1 MDEKELSIQEFD
13 LKKHFIDYWDEVV
26 RQWLKNDADYS
37 KFKDEVKEQ
46 KAKEQSQIINAI
58 NDMFRDQP
66 EYRLNTIH
74 MPEPYWG
81 DPRDCS
87 IVLLDYNPAG
97 GPRVNRHTTI
107 SCKSCTGCDLLS
119 DEDKKIIPSMTFIKY
134 VDGIIKDGKKGYSD
148 IALTGPVFKAKKG
161 LEWFW
166 DADNGYEGYDW
177 WQQKCGWLDH
187 LVEVISGEKDEKKLP
202 FAMELCGWH
211 SQKWNNDMSWIEKGQ
226 CRTII
231 NNRSILPLF
240 AALKNS
246 TCKMAVCI
254 GAEFRYD
261 WLEKFFKD
269 KVKDVTKALS
279 DIFTGNDE
287 LKKSYDI
294 VDKDGKVVF
303 ADLTYT
309 VEYDGKENIYVVAKW
324 NEIKK
329 KKGKVRVKPVN
340 RNYRVFKIS
349 EGDESYYL
357 LNTNYRGSNG
367 HPAEHFWKFEEL
379 LITEIKNLDKSC
391 KTGVN
396 T

>member
-1 MDEKELSIQEFD
+1 MEINELSVNEFD
-13 LKKHFIDYWDEVV
+13 LNRHFINYWDEVV
-26 RQWLKNDADYS
+26 RQWLENNADYS
-37 KFKDEVKEQ
+37 KFEKEVE
-46 KAKEQSQIINAI
+46 EQSLIIEAI
-58 NDMFRDQP
+58 NNKFRDQP

-107 SCKSCTGCDLLS
+107 SCKSCAGCDSLS
-119 DEDKKIIPSMTFIKY
+119 KIDKEVIPSMTFIKY
-134 VDGIIKDGKKGYSD
+134 VEEKRIKGKKGYSS
-148 IALTGPVFKAKKG
+148 IALTGPVFEAKKG

-187 LVEVISGEKDEKKLP
+187 LVEVISGKKDEKKLP

-211 SQKWNNDMSWIEKGQ
+211 SQKWNNDMSWIDNGQ

-240 AALKNS
+240 AALRIS

-254 GAEFRYD
+254 GAEFRRD
-261 WLEKFFKD
+261 WLKQFFND
-269 KVKDVTKALS
+269 KIEDVTETLFRDNLKKNS
-279 DIFTGNDE
+279 DLE
-287 LKKSYDI
+287 KSYDI
-294 VDKDGKVVF
+294 VDKDGKVIF

-309 VEYDGKENIYVVAKW
+309 VKYDGKENIYVVAKW

-329 KKGKVRVKPVN
+329 KKGMVPVDPVN
-340 RNYRVFKIS
+340 RNYRVFKIT

-367 HPAEHFWKFEEL
+367 HPGEHFWKFEKI
-379 LITEIKNLDKSC
+379 LIDEIKKL
-391 KTGVN
+391 
-396 T
+396 

>member
-1 MDEKELSIQEFD
+1 MEINELSVNEFD
-13 LKKHFIDYWDEVV
+13 LNRHFINYWDEVV
-26 RQWLKNDADYS
+26 RQWLENNADYS
-37 KFKDEVKEQ
+37 KFEKEVE
-46 KAKEQSQIINAI
+46 EQSLIIEAI
-58 NDMFRDQP
+58 NNKFRDQP

-107 SCKSCTGCDLLS
+107 SCKSCAGCDSLS
-119 DEDKKIIPSMTFIKY
+119 KIDKEVIPSMTFIKY
-134 VDGIIKDGKKGYSD
+134 VEEKRIKGKKGYSS
-148 IALTGPVFKAKKG
+148 IALTGPVFEAKKG

-187 LVEVISGEKDEKKLP
+187 LVEVISGKKDEKKLP

-211 SQKWNNDMSWIEKGQ
+211 SQKWNNDMSWIDNGQ

-240 AALKNS
+240 AALRIS

-254 GAEFRYD
+254 GAEFRRD
-261 WLEKFFKD
+261 WLKQFFND
-269 KVKDVTKALS
+269 KIEDVTETLFRDNLKKNS
-279 DIFTGNDE
+279 DLE
-287 LKKSYDI
+287 KSYDI
-294 VDKDGKVVF
+294 VDKDGKVIF

-309 VEYDGKENIYVVAKW
+309 VTYDGKENIYVVAKW

-329 KKGKVRVKPVN
+329 KKGMVPVDPVN
-340 RNYRVFKIS
+340 RNYRVFKIT

-367 HPAEHFWKFEEL
+367 HPGEHFWKFEKI
-379 LITEIKNLDKSC
+379 LIDEIKKL
-391 KTGVN
+391 
-396 T
+396 

>member
-1 MDEKELSIQEFD
+1 MEINELSVNEFD
-13 LKKHFIDYWDEVV
+13 LNRHFINYWDEVV
-26 RQWLKNDADYS
+26 RQWLENNADYS
-37 KFKDEVKEQ
+37 KFEKEVE
-46 KAKEQSQIINAI
+46 EQSLIIEAI
-58 NDMFRDQP
+58 NNKFRDQP

-107 SCKSCTGCDLLS
+107 SCKSCAGCDSLS
-119 DEDKKIIPSMTFIKY
+119 KIDKEVIPSMTFIKY
-134 VDGIIKDGKKGYSD
+134 VEEKRIKGKKGYSS
-148 IALTGPVFKAKKG
+148 IALTGPVFEAKKG

-187 LVEVISGEKDEKKLP
+187 LVEVISGKKDEKKLP

-211 SQKWNNDMSWIEKGQ
+211 SQKWNNDMSWIDNGQ

-240 AALKNS
+240 AALRIS

-254 GAEFRYD
+254 GAEFRRD
-261 WLEKFFKD
+261 WLKQFFND
-269 KVKDVTKALS
+269 KIEDVTEKIFRDNLKKNS
-279 DIFTGNDE
+279 DLE
-287 LKKSYDI
+287 KSYDI
-294 VDKDGKVVF
+294 VDKDGKVIF

-309 VEYDGKENIYVVAKW
+309 VTYDGKENIYVVAKW

-329 KKGKVRVKPVN
+329 KKGMVPVNPVN
-340 RNYRVFKIS
+340 RNYRVFKIT

-367 HPAEHFWKFEEL
+367 HPGEHFWKFEKI
-379 LITEIKNLDKSC
+379 LIDEIKKL
-391 KTGVN
+391 
-396 T
+396 

>member
-1 MDEKELSIQEFD
+1 LSVNEFD
-13 LKKHFIDYWDEVV
+13 LNRHFINYWDEVV
-26 RQWLKNDADYS
+26 RQWLENNADYS
-37 KFKDEVKEQ
+37 KFEKEVE
-46 KAKEQSQIINAI
+46 EQSLIIEAI
-58 NDMFRDQP
+58 NNKFRDQP

-107 SCKSCTGCDLLS
+107 SCKSCAGCDSLS
-119 DEDKKIIPSMTFIKY
+119 KIDKEVIPSMTFIKY
-134 VDGIIKDGKKGYSD
+134 VEEKRIKGKKGYSS
-148 IALTGPVFKAKKG
+148 IALTGPVFEAKKG

-187 LVEVISGEKDEKKLP
+187 LVEVISGKKDEKKLP

-211 SQKWNNDMSWIEKGQ
+211 SQKWNNDMSWIDNGQ

-240 AALKNS
+240 AALRIS

-254 GAEFRYD
+254 GAEFRRD
-261 WLEKFFKD
+261 WLKQFFND
-269 KVKDVTKALS
+269 IIEDVTETLFRDNLKKNS
-279 DIFTGNDE
+279 DLE
-287 LKKSYDI
+287 KSYDI
-294 VDKDGKVVF
+294 VDKDGKVIF

-309 VEYDGKENIYVVAKW
+309 VTYDGKENIYVVAKW

-329 KKGKVRVKPVN
+329 KKGMVPVDPVN
-340 RNYRVFKIS
+340 RNYRVFKIT

-367 HPAEHFWKFEEL
+367 HPGEHFWKFEKI
-379 LITEIKNLDKSC
+379 LIDEIKKL
-391 KTGVN
+391 
-396 T
+396 

>member
-1 MDEKELSIQEFD
+1 MEINELSVNEFD
-13 LKKHFIDYWDEVV
+13 INRHFINYWDEVV
-26 RQWLKNDADYS
+26 RQWLENNADYS
-37 KFKDEVKEQ
+37 KFEKEVE
-46 KAKEQSQIINAI
+46 EQSLIIEAI
-58 NDMFRDQP
+58 NNKFRDQP

-107 SCKSCTGCDLLS
+107 SCKSCAGCDSLS
-119 DEDKKIIPSMTFIKY
+119 KIDKEVIPSMTFIKY
-134 VDGIIKDGKKGYSD
+134 VEEKRIKGKKGYSS
-148 IALTGPVFKAKKG
+148 IALTGPVFEAKKG

-187 LVEVISGEKDEKKLP
+187 LVEVISGKKDEKKLP

-211 SQKWNNDMSWIEKGQ
+211 SQKWNNDMSWIDNGQ

-240 AALKNS
+240 AALRIS

-254 GAEFRYD
+254 GAEFRRD
-261 WLEKFFKD
+261 WLKQFFND
-269 KVKDVTKALS
+269 KIEDVTETLFRDNLKKNS
-279 DIFTGNDE
+279 DLE
-287 LKKSYDI
+287 KSYDI
-294 VDKDGKVVF
+294 VDKDGKVIF

-309 VEYDGKENIYVVAKW
+309 VTYDGKENIYVVAKW

-329 KKGKVRVKPVN
+329 KKKGMVPVDPVN
-340 RNYRVFKIS
+340 RNYRVFKIT

-367 HPAEHFWKFEEL
+367 HPGEHFWKFEKI
-379 LITEIKNLDKSC
+379 LIDEIKKL
-391 KTGVN
+391 
-396 T
+396 

>member
-1 MDEKELSIQEFD
+1 MEINELSVNEFD
-13 LKKHFIDYWDEVV
+13 LNRHFINYWDEVV
-26 RQWLKNDADYS
+26 RQWLENNADYS
-37 KFKDEVKEQ
+37 KFEKEVE
-46 KAKEQSQIINAI
+46 EQSLIIEAI
-58 NDMFRDQP
+58 NNKFRDQP

-107 SCKSCTGCDLLS
+107 SCKSCAGCDSLS
-119 DEDKKIIPSMTFIKY
+119 KIDKEVIPSMTFIKY
-134 VDGIIKDGKKGYSD
+134 VEEKRIKGKKGYSS
-148 IALTGPVFKAKKG
+148 IALTGPVFEAKKG

-187 LVEVISGEKDEKKLP
+187 LVEVISGKKDEKKLP

-211 SQKWNNDMSWIEKGQ
+211 SQKWNNDMSWIDNGQ

-240 AALKNS
+240 AALRIS

-254 GAEFRYD
+254 GAEFRRD
-261 WLEKFFKD
+261 WLKQFFND
-269 KVKDVTKALS
+269 KIEDVTETLFRDNLKKNS
-279 DIFTGNDE
+279 DLE
-287 LKKSYDI
+287 KSYDI
-294 VDKDGKVVF
+294 VDKDGKVIF

-309 VEYDGKENIYVVAKW
+309 VTYDGKENIYVVAKW

-329 KKGKVRVKPVN
+329 KKKGMVPVNPVN
-340 RNYRVFKIS
+340 RNYRVFKIT

-367 HPAEHFWKFEEL
+367 HPGEHFWKFEKI
-379 LITEIKNLDKSC
+379 LIDEIKKL
-391 KTGVN
+391 
-396 T
+396 

>member
-1 MDEKELSIQEFD
+1 MSVNEFD
-13 LKKHFIDYWDEVV
+13 LNRHFINYWDEVV
-26 RQWLKNDADYS
+26 RQWLENNADYS
-37 KFKDEVKEQ
+37 KFEKEVE
-46 KAKEQSQIINAI
+46 EQSLIIEAI
-58 NDMFRDQP
+58 NNKFRDQP

-107 SCKSCTGCDLLS
+107 SCKSCAGCDSLS
-119 DEDKKIIPSMTFIKY
+119 KIDKEVIPSMTFIKY
-134 VDGIIKDGKKGYSD
+134 VEEKRIKGKKGYSS
-148 IALTGPVFKAKKG
+148 IALTGPVFEAKKG

-187 LVEVISGEKDEKKLP
+187 LVEVISGKKDEKKLP

-211 SQKWNNDMSWIEKGQ
+211 SQKWNNDMSWIDNGQ

-240 AALKNS
+240 AALRIS

-254 GAEFRYD
+254 GAEFRRD
-261 WLEKFFKD
+261 WLKQFFND
-269 KVKDVTKALS
+269 KIEDVTETLFRDNLKKNS
-279 DIFTGNDE
+279 DLE
-287 LKKSYDI
+287 KSYDI
-294 VDKDGKVVF
+294 VDKDGKVIF

-309 VEYDGKENIYVVAKW
+309 VTYDGKENIYVVAKW

-329 KKGKVRVKPVN
+329 KKGMVPVDPVN
-340 RNYRVFKIS
+340 RNYRVFKIT

-367 HPAEHFWKFEEL
+367 HPGEHFWKFEKI
-379 LITEIKNLDKSC
+379 LIDEIKKL
-391 KTGVN
+391 
-396 T
+396 

>member
-1 MDEKELSIQEFD
+1 MEINELSVNEFD
-13 LKKHFIDYWDEVV
+13 LNRHFINYWDEVV
-26 RQWLKNDADYS
+26 RQWLENNADYS
-37 KFKDEVKEQ
+37 KFEKEVE
-46 KAKEQSQIINAI
+46 EQSLIIEAI
-58 NDMFRDQP
+58 NNKFRDQP

-107 SCKSCTGCDLLS
+107 SCKSCAGCDSLS
-119 DEDKKIIPSMTFIKY
+119 KIDKEVIPSMTFIKY
-134 VDGIIKDGKKGYSD
+134 VEEKRIKGKKGYSS
-148 IALTGPVFKAKKG
+148 IALTGPVFEAKKG

-177 WQQKCGWLDH
+177 WQQRCGWLDH
-187 LVEVISGEKDEKKLP
+187 LVEVISGKKDEKKLP

-211 SQKWNNDMSWIEKGQ
+211 SQKWNNDMSWIDNGQ

-240 AALKNS
+240 AALRIS

-254 GAEFRYD
+254 GAEFRRD
-261 WLEKFFKD
+261 WLKQFFND
-269 KVKDVTKALS
+269 KIEDVTETLFRDNLKKNS
-279 DIFTGNDE
+279 DLE
-287 LKKSYDI
+287 KSYDI
-294 VDKDGKVVF
+294 VDKDGKVIF

-309 VEYDGKENIYVVAKW
+309 VTYDGKENIYVVAKW

-329 KKGKVRVKPVN
+329 KKKKGMVPVDPVN
-340 RNYRVFKIS
+340 RNYRVFKIT

-367 HPAEHFWKFEEL
+367 HPGEHFWKFEKI
-379 LITEIKNLDKSC
+379 LIDEIKKL
-391 KTGVN
+391 
-396 T
+396 

>member
-1 MDEKELSIQEFD
+1 MEINELSVNEFD
-13 LKKHFIDYWDEVV
+13 LNRHFINYWDEVV
-26 RQWLKNDADYS
+26 RQWLENNADYS
-37 KFKDEVKEQ
+37 KFEKEVE
-46 KAKEQSQIINAI
+46 EQSLIIEAI
-58 NDMFRDQP
+58 NNKFRDQP

-107 SCKSCTGCDLLS
+107 SCKSCAGCDSLS
-119 DEDKKIIPSMTFIKY
+119 KIDKEVIPSMTFIKY
-134 VDGIIKDGKKGYSD
+134 VEEKRIKGKKGYSS
-148 IALTGPVFKAKKG
+148 IALTGPVFEAKKG

-187 LVEVISGEKDEKKLP
+187 LVEVISGKKDEKKLP

-211 SQKWNNDMSWIEKGQ
+211 SQKWNNDMSWIDNGQ

-240 AALKNS
+240 AALRIS

-254 GAEFRYD
+254 GAEFRRD
-261 WLEKFFKD
+261 WLKQFFND
-269 KVKDVTKALS
+269 KIEDVTETLFRDNLKKNS
-279 DIFTGNDE
+279 DLE
-287 LKKSYDI
+287 KSYDI
-294 VDKDGKVVF
+294 VDKDGKVIF

-309 VEYDGKENIYVVAKW
+309 VTYDGKENIYVVAKW

-329 KKGKVRVKPVN
+329 KKGMVPVDPVN
-340 RNYRVFKIS
+340 RNYRVFKIT

-367 HPAEHFWKFEEL
+367 HPGEHFWKFEEI
-379 LITEIKNLDKSC
+379 LIDEIKKL
-391 KTGVN
+391 
-396 T
+396 

>member
-1 MDEKELSIQEFD
+1 MEINELSVNEFD
-13 LKKHFIDYWDEVV
+13 LNRHFINYWDEVV
-26 RQWLKNDADYS
+26 RQWLENNADYS
-37 KFKDEVKEQ
+37 KFEKEVE
-46 KAKEQSQIINAI
+46 EQSLIIEAI
-58 NDMFRDQP
+58 NNKFRDQP

-107 SCKSCTGCDLLS
+107 SCKSCAGCDSLS
-119 DEDKKIIPSMTFIKY
+119 KIDKEVIPSMTFIKY
-134 VDGIIKDGKKGYSD
+134 VEEKRIKGKKGYSS
-148 IALTGPVFKAKKG
+148 IALTGPVFEAKKG

-187 LVEVISGEKDEKKLP
+187 LVEVTSGKKDEKKLP

-211 SQKWNNDMSWIEKGQ
+211 SQKWNNDMSWIDNGQ

-240 AALKNS
+240 AALRIS

-254 GAEFRYD
+254 GAEFRRD
-261 WLEKFFKD
+261 WLKQFFND
-269 KVKDVTKALS
+269 KIEDVTETLFRDNLKKNS
-279 DIFTGNDE
+279 DLE
-287 LKKSYDI
+287 KSYDI
-294 VDKDGKVVF
+294 VDKDGKVIF

-309 VEYDGKENIYVVAKW
+309 VTYDGKENIYVVAKW

-329 KKGKVRVKPVN
+329 KKGMVPVDPVN
-340 RNYRVFKIS
+340 RNYRVFKIT

-367 HPAEHFWKFEEL
+367 HPGEHFWKFEKI
-379 LITEIKNLDKSC
+379 LIDEIKKL
-391 KTGVN
+391 
-396 T
+396 

>member
-1 MDEKELSIQEFD
+1 MEINELSVNEFD
-13 LKKHFIDYWDEVV
+13 LNRHFINYWDEVV
-26 RQWLKNDADYS
+26 RQWLENNADYS
-37 KFKDEVKEQ
+37 KFEKEVE
-46 KAKEQSQIINAI
+46 EQSLIIEAI
-58 NDMFRDQP
+58 NNKFRDQP

-107 SCKSCTGCDLLS
+107 SCKSCAGCDSLS
-119 DEDKKIIPSMTFIKY
+119 KIDKEVIPSMTFIKY
-134 VDGIIKDGKKGYSD
+134 VEEKRIKGKKGYSS
-148 IALTGPVFKAKKG
+148 IALTGPVFEAKKG

-187 LVEVISGEKDEKKLP
+187 LVEVISGKKDEKKLP

-211 SQKWNNDMSWIEKGQ
+211 SQKWNNDMSWIDNGQ

-240 AALKNS
+240 AALRIS

-254 GAEFRYD
+254 GAEFRRD
-261 WLEKFFKD
+261 WLKQFFND
-269 KVKDVTKALS
+269 KIEDVTETLFRDNLKKNS
-279 DIFTGNDE
+279 DLE
-287 LKKSYDI
+287 KSYDI
-294 VDKDGKVVF
+294 VDKDGKVIF

-309 VEYDGKENIYVVAKW
+309 VTYDGKENIYVVAKW

-329 KKGKVRVKPVN
+329 KKKKGMVPVDPVN
-340 RNYRVFKIS
+340 RNYRVFKIT

-367 HPAEHFWKFEEL
+367 HPGEHFWKFEKI
-379 LITEIKNLDKSC
+379 LIDEIKKL
-391 KTGVN
+391 
-396 T
+396 

>member
-1 MDEKELSIQEFD
+1 MEINELSVNEFD
-13 LKKHFIDYWDEVV
+13 LNRHFINYWDEVV
-26 RQWLKNDADYS
+26 RQWLENNADYS
-37 KFKDEVKEQ
+37 KFEKEVE
-46 KAKEQSQIINAI
+46 EQSLIIEAI
-58 NDMFRDQP
+58 NNKFRDQP

-107 SCKSCTGCDLLS
+107 SCKSCAGCDSLS
-119 DEDKKIIPSMTFIKY
+119 KIDKEVIPSMTFIKY
-134 VDGIIKDGKKGYSD
+134 VEEKRIKGKKGYSS
-148 IALTGPVFKAKKG
+148 IALTGPVFEAKKG

-187 LVEVISGEKDEKKLP
+187 LVEVISGKKDEKKLP

-211 SQKWNNDMSWIEKGQ
+211 SQKWNNDMSWIDNGQ

-240 AALKNS
+240 AALRIS

-254 GAEFRYD
+254 GAEFRRD
-261 WLEKFFKD
+261 WLKQFFND
-269 KVKDVTKALS
+269 KIEDVTETLFRDNLKKNS
-279 DIFTGNDE
+279 DLE
-287 LKKSYDI
+287 KSYDI
-294 VDKDGKVVF
+294 VDKDGKVIF

-309 VEYDGKENIYVVAKW
+309 VTYDGKENIYVVAKW

-329 KKGKVRVKPVN
+329 KKKGMVPVDPVN
-340 RNYRVFKIS
+340 RNYRVFKIT

-367 HPAEHFWKFEEL
+367 HPGEHFWKFEKI
-379 LITEIKNLDKSC
+379 LIDEIKKL
-391 KTGVN
+391 
-396 T
+396 

>member
-1 MDEKELSIQEFD
+1 MEINELSVNEFD
-13 LKKHFIDYWDEVV
+13 LNRHFINYWDEVV
-26 RQWLKNDADYS
+26 RQWLENNADYS
-37 KFKDEVKEQ
+37 KFEKEVE
-46 KAKEQSQIINAI
+46 EQSLIIEAI
-58 NDMFRDQP
+58 NNKFRDQP

-107 SCKSCTGCDLLS
+107 SCKSCAGCDSLS
-119 DEDKKIIPSMTFIKY
+119 KIDKEVIPSMTFIKY
-134 VDGIIKDGKKGYSD
+134 VEEKRIKGKKGYSS
-148 IALTGPVFKAKKG
+148 IALTGPVFEAKKG

-177 WQQKCGWLDH
+177 WQQKCGWLNH
-187 LVEVISGEKDEKKLP
+187 LVEVISGKKDEKKLP

-211 SQKWNNDMSWIEKGQ
+211 SQKWNNDMSWIDNGQ

-240 AALKNS
+240 AALRIS

-254 GAEFRYD
+254 GAEFRRD
-261 WLEKFFKD
+261 WLKQFFND
-269 KVKDVTKALS
+269 KIEDVTETLFRDNLKKNS
-279 DIFTGNDE
+279 DLE
-287 LKKSYDI
+287 KSYDI
-294 VDKDGKVVF
+294 VDKDGKVIF

-309 VEYDGKENIYVVAKW
+309 VTYDGKENIYVVAKW

-329 KKGKVRVKPVN
+329 KKGMVPVDPVN
-340 RNYRVFKIS
+340 RNYRVFKIT

-367 HPAEHFWKFEEL
+367 HPGEHFWKFEKI
-379 LITEIKNLDKSC
+379 LIDEIKKL
-391 KTGVN
+391 
-396 T
+396 

>member
-13 LKKHFIDYWDEVV
+13 LEKHYIDYWDKVV
-26 RQWLKNDADYS
+26 RQWLDYNADWS
-37 KFKDEVKEQ
+37 KFHDDAAEQ
-46 KAKEQSQIINAI
+46 NQIIKAI
-58 NDMFRDQP
+58 NNKFRDQP

-107 SCKSCTGCDLLS
+107 SCKSCTGCDSLS
-119 DEDKKIIPSMTFIKY
+119 DKDKDVIPSMTFIKY
-134 VDGIIKDGKKGYSD
+134 VEKEGKKGYSN
-148 IALTGPVFKAKKG
+148 IALTGPVFEAKKG

-187 LVEVISGEKDEKKLP
+187 LVEVISGKKDEKKLP

-211 SQKWNNDMSWIEKGQ
+211 SQKWNNDMSWIDNEQ

-240 AALKNS
+240 AALRIS

-254 GAEFRYD
+254 GAEFRFD
-261 WLEKFFKD
+261 WLKQFFND
-269 KVKDVTKALS
+269 KIEDVTEKLFR
-279 DIFTGNDE
+279 DR
-287 LKKSYDI
+287 LKENRDLEKSYDI

-309 VEYDGKENIYVVAKW
+309 VTYDGKENIHVDAKW
-324 NEIKK
+324 NVV
-329 KKGKVRVKPVN
+329 KKGEKVPVKPVN
-340 RNYRVFKIS
+340 RNYRVFKIT
-349 EGDESYYL
+349 EGDGSYYL

-367 HPAEHFWKFEEL
+367 HPAEHFWKFEEI
-379 LITEIKNLDKSC
+379 LIDEIKKLQDLSRVDLKIMP
-391 KTGVN
+391 
-396 T
+396 

>member
-1 MDEKELSIQEFD
+1 MDKKELSVSEFD
-13 LKKHFIDYWDEVV
+13 LKTHFIDYWDEVV
-26 RQWLKNDADYS
+26 RQWLENDADYS
-37 KFKDEVKEQ
+37 KFKDQ
-46 KAKEQSQIINAI
+46 AKEQSQIIKAI
-58 NDMFRDQP
+58 NDMFGVKP

-81 DPRDCS
+81 DPTDCS

-107 SCKSCTGCDLLS
+107 SCKSCTGCESLS
-119 DEDKKIIPSMTFIKY
+119 DKDKDVIPSMTFIKY
-134 VDGIIKDGKKGYSD
+134 VDEKIKEGEQGYSS

-161 LEWFW
+161 LDWFW
-166 DADNGYEGYDW
+166 DEDNGYEGYGW

-187 LVEVISGEKDEKKLP
+187 LVEVTCGKEGNEEKLP

-211 SQKWNNDMSWIEKGQ
+211 SQKWNNDMSWIDNGQ

-240 AALKNS
+240 AAMRDS
-246 TCKMAVCI
+246 SCKMAVCI
-254 GAEFRYD
+254 GAEFRID
-261 WLEKFFKD
+261 WLEQFFKN
-269 KVKDVTKALS
+269 KIKDVTKALS
-279 DIFTGNDE
+279 DKIMENVE
-287 LKKSYDI
+287 LKKSHDI
-294 VDKDGKVVF
+294 VDKDGKVIF

-309 VEYDGKENIYVVAKW
+309 VKYDGKENIHVDAKW
-324 NEIKK
+324 NVIK
-329 KKGKVRVKPVN
+329 KKGKGRADSVN
-340 RNYRVFKIS
+340 RNYRVFKIT
-349 EGDESYYL
+349 EGNESYYL

-379 LITEIKNLDKSC
+379 LINEIKNLDKPC

-396 T
+396 ILKGRS

>member
-1 MDEKELSIQEFD
+1 MEINELSVNEFD
-13 LKKHFIDYWDEVV
+13 LNRHFINYWDEVV
-26 RQWLKNDADYS
+26 RQWLENNADYS
-37 KFKDEVKEQ
+37 KFEKEVE
-46 KAKEQSQIINAI
+46 EQSLIIEAI
-58 NDMFRDQP
+58 NNKFRDQP

-107 SCKSCTGCDLLS
+107 SCKSCAGCDSLS
-119 DEDKKIIPSMTFIKY
+119 KIDKEVIPSMTFIKY
-134 VDGIIKDGKKGYSD
+134 VEEKRIKGKKGYSS
-148 IALTGPVFKAKKG
+148 IALTGPVFEAKKG

-187 LVEVISGEKDEKKLP
+187 LVEVISGKKDEKKLP

-211 SQKWNNDMSWIEKGQ
+211 SQKWNNDMSWIDNGQ

-240 AALKNS
+240 AALRIS

-254 GAEFRYD
+254 GAEFRRD
-261 WLEKFFKD
+261 WLKQFFND
-269 KVKDVTKALS
+269 KIEDVTETLFRDNLKKNS
-279 DIFTGNDE
+279 DLE
-287 LKKSYDI
+287 KSYDI
-294 VDKDGKVVF
+294 VDKDGKVIF

-309 VEYDGKENIYVVAKW
+309 VTYDGKENIYVVAKW

-329 KKGKVRVKPVN
+329 KKKGMVHVDPVN
-340 RNYRVFKIS
+340 RNYRVFKIT

-367 HPAEHFWKFEEL
+367 HPGEHFWKFEKI
-379 LITEIKNLDKSC
+379 LIDEIKKL
-391 KTGVN
+391 
-396 T
+396 

>member
-1 MDEKELSIQEFD
+1 MEINELSVNEFD
-13 LKKHFIDYWDEVV
+13 LNRHFINYWDEVV
-26 RQWLKNDADYS
+26 RQWLENNADYS
-37 KFKDEVKEQ
+37 KFEKEVE
-46 KAKEQSQIINAI
+46 EQSLIIEAI
-58 NDMFRDQP
+58 NNKFRDQP

-107 SCKSCTGCDLLS
+107 SCKSCAGCDSLS
-119 DEDKKIIPSMTFIKY
+119 KIDKEVIPSMTFIKY
-134 VDGIIKDGKKGYSD
+134 VEEKRIKGKKGYSS
-148 IALTGPVFKAKKG
+148 IALTGPVFEAKKG

-187 LVEVISGEKDEKKLP
+187 LVEVISGKKDEKKLP

-211 SQKWNNDMSWIEKGQ
+211 SQKWNNDMSWIDNGQ

-240 AALKNS
+240 AALRIS

-254 GAEFRYD
+254 GAEFRRD
-261 WLEKFFKD
+261 WLKQFFND
-269 KVKDVTKALS
+269 IIEDVTETLFRDNLKKNS
-279 DIFTGNDE
+279 DLE
-287 LKKSYDI
+287 KSYDI
-294 VDKDGKVVF
+294 VDKDGKVIF

-309 VEYDGKENIYVVAKW
+309 VTYDGKENIYVVAKW

-329 KKGKVRVKPVN
+329 KKGMVPVDPVN
-340 RNYRVFKIS
+340 RNYRVFKIT

-367 HPAEHFWKFEEL
+367 HPGEHFWKFEKI
-379 LITEIKNLDKSC
+379 LIDEIKKL
-391 KTGVN
+391 
-396 T
+396 

>member
-1 MDEKELSIQEFD
+1 MEINELSVNEFD
-13 LKKHFIDYWDEVV
+13 LNRHFINYWDEVV
-26 RQWLKNDADYS
+26 RQWLENNADYS
-37 KFKDEVKEQ
+37 KFEKEVE
-46 KAKEQSQIINAI
+46 EQSLIIEAI
-58 NDMFRDQP
+58 NNKFRDQP

-74 MPEPYWG
+74 MPELYWG

-107 SCKSCTGCDLLS
+107 SCKSCAGCDSLS
-119 DEDKKIIPSMTFIKY
+119 KIDKEVIPSMTFIKY
-134 VDGIIKDGKKGYSD
+134 VEEKRIKGKKGYSS
-148 IALTGPVFKAKKG
+148 IALTGPVFEAKKG

-187 LVEVISGEKDEKKLP
+187 LVEVISGKKDEKKLP

-211 SQKWNNDMSWIEKGQ
+211 SQKWNNDMSWIDNGQ

-240 AALKNS
+240 AALRIS

-254 GAEFRYD
+254 GAEFRRD
-261 WLEKFFKD
+261 WLKQFFND
-269 KVKDVTKALS
+269 KIEDVTETLFRDNLKKNS
-279 DIFTGNDE
+279 DLE
-287 LKKSYDI
+287 KSYDI
-294 VDKDGKVVF
+294 VDKDGKVIF

-309 VEYDGKENIYVVAKW
+309 VTYDGKENIYVVAKW

-329 KKGKVRVKPVN
+329 KKGMVPVDPVN
-340 RNYRVFKIS
+340 RNYRVFKIT

-367 HPAEHFWKFEEL
+367 HPGEHFWKFEKI
-379 LITEIKNLDKSC
+379 LIDEIKKL
-391 KTGVN
+391 
-396 T
+396 

>member
-1 MDEKELSIQEFD
+1 MEINELSVNEFD
-13 LKKHFIDYWDEVV
+13 LNRHFINYWDEVV
-26 RQWLKNDADYS
+26 RQWLENNADYS
-37 KFKDEVKEQ
+37 KFEKEVE
-46 KAKEQSQIINAI
+46 EQSLIIEAI
-58 NDMFRDQP
+58 NNKFRDQP

-107 SCKSCTGCDLLS
+107 SCKSCAGCDSLS
-119 DEDKKIIPSMTFIKY
+119 KIDKEVIPSMTFIKY
-134 VDGIIKDGKKGYSD
+134 VEEKRIKGKKGYSS
-148 IALTGPVFKAKKG
+148 IALTGPVFEAKKG

-187 LVEVISGEKDEKKLP
+187 LVEVISGKKDEKKLP

-211 SQKWNNDMSWIEKGQ
+211 SQKWNNDMSWIDNGQ

-240 AALKNS
+240 AALRIS

-254 GAEFRYD
+254 GAEFRRD
-261 WLEKFFKD
+261 WLKQFFND
-269 KVKDVTKALS
+269 KIEDVTETLFRDNLKKNS
-279 DIFTGNDE
+279 DLE
-287 LKKSYDI
+287 KSYDI
-294 VDKDGKVVF
+294 VDKDGKVIF

-309 VEYDGKENIYVVAKW
+309 VTYDGKENIYVVAKW

-329 KKGKVRVKPVN
+329 KKGMVLVDPVN
-340 RNYRVFKIS
+340 RNYRVFKIT

-367 HPAEHFWKFEEL
+367 HPGEHFWKFEKI
-379 LITEIKNLDKSC
+379 LIDEIKKL
-391 KTGVN
+391 
-396 T
+396 

>member
-1 MDEKELSIQEFD
+1 MSVNEFD
-13 LKKHFIDYWDEVV
+13 LNRHFINYWDEVV
-26 RQWLKNDADYS
+26 RQWLENNADYS
-37 KFKDEVKEQ
+37 KFEKEVE
-46 KAKEQSQIINAI
+46 EQSLIIEAI
-58 NDMFRDQP
+58 NNKFRDQP

-107 SCKSCTGCDLLS
+107 SCKSCAGCDSLS
-119 DEDKKIIPSMTFIKY
+119 KIDKEVIPSMTFIKY
-134 VDGIIKDGKKGYSD
+134 VEEKRIKGKKGYSS
-148 IALTGPVFKAKKG
+148 IALTGPVFEAKKG

-187 LVEVISGEKDEKKLP
+187 LVEVISGKKDEKKLP

-211 SQKWNNDMSWIEKGQ
+211 SQKWNNDMSWIDNGQ

-240 AALKNS
+240 AALRIS

-254 GAEFRYD
+254 GAEFRRD
-261 WLEKFFKD
+261 WLKQFFND
-269 KVKDVTKALS
+269 KIEDVTETLFRDNLKKNS
-279 DIFTGNDE
+279 DLE
-287 LKKSYDI
+287 KSYDI
-294 VDKDGKVVF
+294 VDKDGKVIF

-309 VEYDGKENIYVVAKW
+309 VTYDGKENIYVVAKW

-329 KKGKVRVKPVN
+329 KKKGMVPVDPVN
-340 RNYRVFKIS
+340 RNYRVFKIT

-367 HPAEHFWKFEEL
+367 HPGEHFWKFEKI
-379 LITEIKNLDKSC
+379 LIDEIKKL
-391 KTGVN
+391 
-396 T
+396 

>member
-1 MDEKELSIQEFD
+1 MEINELSVNEFD
-13 LKKHFIDYWDEVV
+13 LNRHFINYWDEVV
-26 RQWLKNDADYS
+26 RQWLENNADYS
-37 KFKDEVKEQ
+37 KFEKEVE
-46 KAKEQSQIINAI
+46 EQSLIIEAI
-58 NDMFRDQP
+58 NNKFRDQP

-107 SCKSCTGCDLLS
+107 SCKSCAGCDSLS
-119 DEDKKIIPSMTFIKY
+119 KIDKEVIPSMTFIKY
-134 VDGIIKDGKKGYSD
+134 VEEKRIKGKKGYSS
-148 IALTGPVFKAKKG
+148 IALTGPVFEAKKG

-187 LVEVISGEKDEKKLP
+187 LVEVISGKKDEKKLP

-211 SQKWNNDMSWIEKGQ
+211 SQKWNNDMSWIDNGQ

-240 AALKNS
+240 AALRIS

-254 GAEFRYD
+254 GAEFRRD
-261 WLEKFFKD
+261 WLKQFFND
-269 KVKDVTKALS
+269 KIEDVTETLFRDNLKKNS
-279 DIFTGNDE
+279 DLE
-287 LKKSYDI
+287 KSYDI
-294 VDKDGKVVF
+294 VDKDGKVIF

-309 VEYDGKENIYVVAKW
+309 VKYDGKENIYVVAKW

-329 KKGKVRVKPVN
+329 KKKGMVPVDPVN
-340 RNYRVFKIS
+340 RNYRVFKIT

-367 HPAEHFWKFEEL
+367 HPGEHFWKFEKI
-379 LITEIKNLDKSC
+379 LIDEIKKL
-391 KTGVN
+391 
-396 T
+396 